1 MFFDKGTIWVAI
13 ILIILAIVAISID
26 RKKKGLLKKK
36 KTHEVKGT
44 KLTASQWLF
53 VILRLIVFLILIH
66 DVLNKNYENVFIC
79 ILTLFLFVLPFII
92 ERKFKINI
100 PDVLEIIILLF
111 IFSAEIL
118 GELNSFYTIFP
129 RWDDMLHT
137 TNGFIMGAIG
147 LSLIDLLNNSKE
159 FKIKLS
165 PLFVAF
171 VSFCFSMTIG
181 VCWEF
186 FEFGMDR
193 VFHLD
198 MQKDSIVE
206 EINSVTFD
214 PNNLNKIH
222 SIKIDSLEV
231 NGEDWIELY
240 GGYIDIGLIDT
251 MKDLIVN
258 FIGAFTF
265 SVIGYF
271 YSKSED
277 NKKIKKLLIVAN

>member
-1 MFFDKGTIWVAI
+1 MFWDKWTIGVI
-13 ILIILAIVAISID
+13 IFLILFADIVIFID
-26 RKKKGLLKKK
+26 RKKKGILKVNKNRK
-36 KTHEVKGT
+36 LKHT
-44 KLTASQWLF
+44 KLTAAEWVFLF
-53 VILRLIVFLILIH
+53 LRLIVLIILIH
-66 DVLNKNYENVFIC
+66 DFISGNYENVFIC
-79 ILTLFLFVLPFII
+79 VLTLILFAMPFVIQ
-92 ERKFKINI
+92 RKFKIKI

-129 RWDDMLHT
+129 RWDDILHT

-159 FKIKLS
+159 LKIKLS
-165 PLFVAF
+165 PIFVAI

-186 FEFGMDR
+186 FEFGMDQI
-193 VFHLD
+193 FHLD

-214 PNNLNKIH
+214 PNNLNNIH
-222 SIKIDSLEV
+222 SVKIDSLVV

-258 FIGAFTF
+258 FVGAFTF
-265 SVIGYF
+265 AIIGYF
-271 YSKSED
+271 YSKSKDD
-277 NKKIKKLLIVAN
+277 NKIKKLLIVAD